1 MSPKQIRRVGR
12 RRFGESLSLGGR
24 ATRCKNDWGF
34 AESVKP
40 RSRTD
45 MWLCMWYPVP
55 TGRCAFSRCSLP
67 GWRECYE
74 TGCVLAC
81 GIPL

>member
-1 MSPKQIRRVGR
+1 MRRVGR

-45 MWLCMWYPVP
+45 MP
-55 TGRCAFSRCSLP
+55 AFRPSPRSP
-67 GWRECYE
+67 HAIR
-74 TGCVLAC
+74 
-81 GIPL
+81 GIGGA

>member
-1 MSPKQIRRVGR
+1 MHRVGR

-45 MWLCMWYPVP
+45 MP
-55 TGRCAFSRCSLP
+55 AFRPLPRSSDASRGICGAWPRIASGL
-67 GWRECYE
+67 R
-74 TGCVLAC
+74 LA
-81 GIPL
+81 